1 MNLRRGVL
9 RLWLVLSLCWIVG
22 VGVFAWGYEPWSA
35 GRSGA
40 ARPGFRLV
48 PPSHR
53 VQVEC
58 PATLRQDARQH
69 QLSGSLSCAG
79 VIC

>member
-48 PPSHR
+48 PRPIEFRSNVPPPCGR
-53 VQVEC
+53 M
-58 PATLRQDARQH
+58 P
-69 QLSGSLSCAG
+69 GSINCRG
-79 VIC
+79 V